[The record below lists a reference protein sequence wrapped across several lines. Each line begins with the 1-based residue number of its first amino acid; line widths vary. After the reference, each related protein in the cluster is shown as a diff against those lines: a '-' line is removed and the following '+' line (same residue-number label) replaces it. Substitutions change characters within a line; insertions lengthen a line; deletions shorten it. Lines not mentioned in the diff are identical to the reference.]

1 MIKNEDFSSS
11 VDLSTSAR
19 SLDRFYSD
27 SDNKLICKIH
37 LLFEIGAVVAFKTV
51 LAVFIHVYNP
61 SVYIFSH
68 STDSKRD
75 IMGDL

>member
-11 VDLSTSAR
+11 ADFSTSER

-27 SDNKLICKIH
+27 SDNKIIYKIH

-51 LAVFIHVYNP
+51 PAVF
-61 SVYIFSH
+61 F
-68 STDSKRD
+68 
-75 IMGDL
+75 